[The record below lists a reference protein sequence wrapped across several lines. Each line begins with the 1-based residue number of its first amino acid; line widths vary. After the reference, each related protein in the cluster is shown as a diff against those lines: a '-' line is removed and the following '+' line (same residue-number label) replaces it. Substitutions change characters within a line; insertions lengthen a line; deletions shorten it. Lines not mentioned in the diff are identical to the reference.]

1 MDKLNV
7 FYAGWGERWLLG
19 TLADAGASAGG
30 MLFEYSP
37 EAIAQGL
44 EPSPLR
50 LPLPRPGAATVSF
63 RGEPAFF
70 GLPGFIA
77 DALPDGWGM
86 LLLDRA
92 LRRAGRDP
100 HAISVLERLA
110 MVGDRA
116 IGALLFEPAADVAPE
131 EALSLS
137 ELADEVAQ
145 VQNEADVSEASLRRL
160 LVLGGSPQGA
170 RPKVLMD
177 FDAATD
183 QGRSDAS
190 GEPWLIKFPAQ
201 GEHRE
206 VCAIEELY
214 ARIARQGDMDMPDS
228 RFFDLGAKHSAFG
241 VRRFDRDAGQ
251 RVPLLSLSAL
261 LHADHR
267 LPSLDYETLLLA
279 TTRITGD
286 QRELAKAFERCVFN
300 VLMHNRDDHSRNFAY
315 RMNAE
320 RRWQLSPAFDLTFSE
335 GPRGQHATSVAGEG
349 QAPTRAHLMH
359 VAQRGGLN
367 AKQAEKTIAHWL
379 EVVDSLP
386 RLAADLPIRRAT
398 LTLLQRTVR
407 EQQERLNVQR

>member
-1 MDKLNV
+1 MKKLNV
-7 FYAGWGERWLLG
+7 FHAGWGERWLLG
-19 TLADAGASAGG
+19 TLAEPASSSGTT
-30 MLFEYSP
+30 LFEYSP

-50 LPLPRPGAATVSF
+50 LPLPKPGAASVAF
-63 RGEPAFF
+63 RGESAFF

-92 LRRAGRDP
+92 LRRAGKNP
-100 HAISVLERLA
+100 HAVSMLERLA

-131 EALSLS
+131 ELLSLS
-137 ELADEVAQ
+137 GLAAEVAQ
-145 VQNEADVSEASLRRL
+145 VQADVDVSEASLRRL

-170 RPKVLMD
+170 RPKVLID
-177 FDAATD
+177 FDAVTGHVGTGA
-183 QGRSDAS
+183 GS
-190 GEPWLIKFPAQ
+190 EPWLVKFPAQ

-206 VCAIEELY
+206 VCAIEALY
-214 ARIARQGDMDMPDS
+214 ARIARHGGMDMPDS
-228 RFFDLGAKHSAFG
+228 HFFDLGAKHSAFG
-241 VRRFDRDAGQ
+241 VRRFDREGGQ

-267 LPSLDYETLLLA
+267 VPSLDYETVLLA
-279 TTRITGD
+279 TMRVTGD
-286 QRELAKAFERCVFN
+286 QREVLKAFGRCVFN

-349 QAPTRAHLMH
+349 QAPTRAHLLT

-367 AKQAEKTIAHWL
+367 VKQAEKIIAHWCDVV
-379 EVVDSLP
+379 EVMP
-386 RLAADLPIRRAT
+386 QLAADLPIRRAS
-398 LTLLQRTVR
+398 LTLLQRAVR
-407 EQQERLNVQR
+407 EHQDQLK